1 MAPTIKKYFISI
13 IFLVSPIALSLQAQ
27 STKATSK
34 ADFDTKCD
42 ITSLNIVS
50 QNKDIADDRIS
61 KLDDNSN
68 QLIAGLS
75 IPKDSLSIAAD
86 TNSQSTS
93 TTTTN
98 CQENLSITA
107 SYSILAKDIIENYK
121 YDFSETF
128 IDILFFENIDLART
142 RTI

>member
-1 MAPTIKKYFISI
+1 MAPTIKKYFIYT
-13 IFLVSPIALSLQAQ
+13 IFLVSPIALSLHAQ
-27 STKATSK
+27 STEANKTVSCSAKCGKTSS
-34 ADFDTKCD
+34 T
-42 ITSLNIVS
+42 TLN
-50 QNKDIADDRIS
+50 QKNDIADKRIS

-75 IPKDSLSIAAD
+75 IPKDSLSIAAE
-86 TNSQSTS
+86 TNSQSS
-93 TTTTN
+93 TK
-98 CQENLSITA
+98 CQENSLLSG
-107 SYSILAKDIIENYK
+107 SYSVLAKDIIENYK

>member
-1 MAPTIKKYFISI
+1 MAPTIKKYFIYT
-13 IFLVSPIALSLQAQ
+13 IFLVSPIALSLHAQ
-27 STKATSK
+27 STKINNSVS
-34 ADFDTKCD
+34 FDAKCEV
-42 ITSLNIVS
+42 TSLHTLN
-50 QNKDIADDRIS
+50 QKNDIADKRFS

-75 IPKDSLSIAAD
+75 IPKDSLSMAAEM
-86 TNSQSTS
+86 NSQ
-93 TTTTN
+93 TTPN
-98 CQENLSITA
+98 CQENSSVTA

-128 IDILFFENIDLART
+128 IDILFFEDIDLART